1 MVFLSV
7 RTAGL
12 KVNHIRLIEGK
23 TEVTWHCV
31 FTEQGEMGNHF
42 SQLFLAERRM
52 LRLGKKYA

>member
-7 RTAGL
+7 RTAGM

-31 FTEQGEMGNHF
+31 FTEQGEMGKVSMETREQPVCAGN
-42 SQLFLAERRM
+42 
-52 LRLGKKYA
+52 